1 MRRPTL
7 ILLSGLL
14 LSASGCERTPAANGA
29 GDASPGRWFNVQAFL
44 TSEKAVLKGMNAAV
58 EKTVQWG
65 DAVFTERRDT
75 VNWDREFALWER
87 VDLNRAEWADG
98 WDTTLTRTADGGR
111 FELYEARDEKTPL
124 QRFSLFYNG
133 KGELLVMEADWET
146 ENLFTSRRY
155 RLSYQPARGYSVKGA
170 YKHAWEKEKEFEI
183 FAEIRN
189 PAFLNRMND

>member
-1 MRRPTL
+1 MRRQTL

-14 LSASGCERTPAANGA
+14 LSASACERKPSANGA

-44 TSEKAVLKGMNAAV
+44 NSEKAALKGMNAAV

-146 ENLFTSRRY
+146 DELFTQRRY
-155 RLSYQPARGYSVKGA
+155 RLAYQPGRGYSVKGA
-170 YKHAWEKEKEFEI
+170 YRHSWEKEREFEI

-189 PAFLNRMND
+189 PAFLNRMN